1 MSENTGKLEEIAKND
16 GKWIVVS
23 DGREIS
29 HPEFVRGPLII
40 EQNPLEGGEV
50 FLRDI
55 LDQAPYNSRYYQK
68 NISHCYRNNGCVV
81 KVTPINYWR

>member
-16 GKWIVVS
+16 GRWIVVS
-23 DGREIS
+23 DGREIN

-40 EQNPLEGGEV
+40 EQNPLEGGEI

-55 LDQAPYNSRYYQK
+55 LD
-68 NISHCYRNNGCVV
+68 
-81 KVTPINYWR
+81 